1 MEISEEEKEEKLLI
15 LKKRWTGHMRL
26 IVEIFQ
32 QDLVKEK
39 IMHEC
44 ISNLI
49 SAVDD
54 VKKVFLLFLI

>member
-26 IVEIFQ
+26 IGEIFQ

-49 SAVDD
+49 SAVDY
-54 VKKVFLLFLI
+54 F